1 MCCTHNQPYVHHISY
16 LGINLVIYFLSS
28 SSNYTILPEFT
39 ILFRPTSLIV
49 ASIILPKSG
58 TSYPEMALSSPLTSS
73 YYGTLDAVLAPLN
86 NHRQHPAW
94 LPSHCFLG
102 LQYFVFFTNNV
113 GHATFFFQCCAGP
126 HSWYDRV
133 NKGDPSL
140 NLVPGYLL
148 AACHGSLAFIYWPI
162 IFSSYEVVIGC
173 YSRETHI
180 VNESGRTSKVNK
192 KINQEIC
199 VHHCS

>member
-16 LGINLVIYFLSS
+16 LGINLVTYFLSS
-28 SSNYTILPEFT
+28 SSNYHSGTILPEFT

-49 ASIILPKSG
+49 TSIILPKSS

-73 YYGTLDAVLAPLN
+73 YYGTLDAVLALLN

-94 LPSHCFLG
+94 LPSHCLLG

-126 HSWYDRV
+126 HSWYDSV

-148 AACHGSLAFIYWPI
+148 SACHSSLAFIAPL
-162 IFSSYEVVIGC
+162 FFPAM
-173 YSRETHI
+173 
-180 VNESGRTSKVNK
+180 KLL
-192 KINQEIC
+192 
-199 VHHCS
+199 